1 MEAEKPASG
10 GLDAALIREMLNR
23 DRASAMMTLVG
34 VVALTL
40 LHYETV
46 PGPTLAGWSAYM
58 LAVAGA
64 RFAYALRS
72 LKNLPTSPALY
83 TAFCALL
90 GLGWGTT
97 VYLFDGGGADQLYY
111 LRLLVLSA
119 ALASSTGTLSIV
131 AAPFTAFTLSVFI
144 PGVLSFLLSAHG
156 GRMTVLLFCSLLYLL
171 AIFAIGRMN
180 RSRHRAGVA
189 EHLARLAA
197 MEALERKNAELSEAL
212 SRISELEGILP
223 ICASC
228 KKIRDENGQWQQV
241 ETYIGRHSKA
251 EFSHGCCPDCM
262 RELYPEYSRKKAAN
276 GS

>member
-1 MEAEKPASG
+1 MESEKRGG
-10 GLDAALIREMLNR
+10 GLSAALLREMFNR

-46 PGPTLAGWSAYM
+46 AGRTLAGWSAFM
-58 LAVAGA
+58 LSIAGA
-64 RFAYALRS
+64 RFFYALRS
-72 LKNLPTSPALY
+72 LKALPSSPALY
-83 TAFCALL
+83 TVFCALL
-90 GLGWGTT
+90 GLGWGST

-119 ALASSTGTLSIV
+119 ALASSTGTLSVV
-131 AAPFTAFTLSVFI
+131 AAPFAAFTLSIFI

-156 GRMTVLLFCSLLYLL
+156 GRMTILLFCSLLYLL

-180 RSRHRAGVA
+180 RLRHRAGVA
-189 EHLARLAA
+189 EHLARVAA
-197 MEALERKNAELSEAL
+197 MEELERKNAELSEAL

-228 KKIRDENGQWQQV
+228 KKIRDESGQWHHV
-241 ETYIGRHSKA
+241 ETYIESRSKA

-276 GS
+276 GA